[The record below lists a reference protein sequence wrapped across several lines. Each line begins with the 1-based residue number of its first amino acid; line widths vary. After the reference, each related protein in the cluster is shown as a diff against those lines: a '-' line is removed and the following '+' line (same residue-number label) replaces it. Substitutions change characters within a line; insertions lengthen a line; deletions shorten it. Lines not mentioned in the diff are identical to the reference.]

1 MEKTKDELLLLITY
15 FKAVIDN
22 LPFEVWFKDS
32 DGNYTI
38 VNKFIEDRF
47 GKSGEPIIDRYL
59 NNDSDPAFTA
69 EECYKDKIGNSVYEI
84 HKVPI
89 LDESG
94 KLIGTA
100 GYTRD
105 ITQGEKTY
113 DALLESERSKA
124 VLLSNFP
131 GAAYRSSNDPNFTMT
146 FISEGCYDLTG
157 YTAEELISM
166 KPSYYDLIHPEYRG
180 FLFEKWQKDIGL
192 NLISTDEYPITT
204 ASGETKW
211 VWEQFQEV
219 YDSEQKLVAT
229 EGFITDITE
238 RKLAEKALRQSEE
251 RFRTIFDE
259 APLGMGIFDSING
272 EAYQVNARYA
282 EIVGRTKEEVLSLN
296 WKEYSHPDEIEK
308 NLNNHKL
315 LNADKIPGFSM
326 NKRYI
331 KPGGSIVW
339 VNMTIAPFMYEESSN
354 PCHLC
359 MIEDITE
366 RKQAEE
372 EIIYLSYYDQLT
384 GLFNRRYYEEELRK
398 IDTVRNLPLSLV
410 MADVNGLKLINDA
423 FGHMAG
429 DQLLKRVANI
439 IRGECRADD
448 IVARIGGDEFIL
460 LLPKTD
466 IIEAEKIIE
475 SINYKISS
483 EKINNIIYS
492 VSFGLGTKRYIT
504 ENITKIYKQAEEQMY
519 RNKLSESSSMR
530 NETIKVITKT
540 LYEKNKREQQH
551 CERVSKLCQTIG
563 KALKMSTSDVNDVKT
578 AGLLHDIG
586 KIGIDKKLLNK
597 QGKLTEMEWADIKRH
612 PEIGYQILRSVD
624 EFAPIAEYVLYHH
637 ERIDGQGYPRGL
649 KGDEI
654 QLQSKII
661 SIADSYDAMTSERSY
676 KKKLGQSEAIEEIR
690 RNAGTQFDKDI
701 AKLFIEKV
709 IPSEIR

>member
-1 MEKTKDELLLLITY
+1 MERTKDELLLLITY

-32 DGNYTI
+32 DGNYPI
-38 VNKFIEDRF
+38 VNNK
-47 GKSGEPIIDRYL
+47 P
-59 NNDSDPAFTA
+59 DPAFA
-69 EECYKDKIGNSVYEI
+69 EGECYKDKIGNSVYEI
-84 HKVPI
+84 HKTPI
-89 LDESG
+89 FDESG

-100 GYTRD
+100 GYTKD
-105 ITQGEKTY
+105 ITESKKTY

-124 VLLSNFP
+124 VLLSNLP
-131 GAAYRSSNDPNFTMT
+131 GVAYRSSNDHNFTMT

-157 YTAEELISM
+157 YTAEELIS
-166 KPSYYDLIHPEYRG
+166 KNPSYYDLIHPEHRD
-180 FLFEKWQKDIGL
+180 FLFKKWQKDIGL

-238 RKLAEKALRQSEE
+238 RKLAEKALKQSEE

-259 APLGMGIFDSING
+259 APLGMGIFDSISG

-296 WKEYSHPDEIEK
+296 WKEYSHPDEIEE

-315 LNADKIPGFSM
+315 LNAGKIPGFSM

-466 IIEAEKIIE
+466 TIEAEKIIE
-475 SINYKISS
+475 SINLKISR

-492 VSFGLGTKRYIT
+492 VSFGLGTKRGIA
-504 ENITKIYKQAEEQMY
+504 EKITKIYMQAEEQMY
-519 RNKLSESSSMR
+519 RNKLSESTSMR

-540 LYEKNKREQQH
+540 LYEKNRREQQH
-551 CERVSKLCQTIG
+551 CERVSKLCETIG
-563 KALKMSTSDVNDVKT
+563 KALKMSTSDVNDLKT

-597 QGKLTEMEWADIKRH
+597 QGELTEMEWADIRRH

-637 ERIDGQGYPRGL
+637 ERIDGRGYPRGL

-654 QLQSKII
+654 LLQSKII

-676 KKKLGQSEAIEEIR
+676 KEKLDQSQAIEEIR
-690 RNAGTQFDKDI
+690 RNAGTQFDKDM